1 MNKERES
8 LATRLGFIFVAAGCA
23 IGLGNVWRFPYV
35 TGKYGG
41 GAFVLFY
48 LLFLFF
54 LAAPIMVMEFA
65 VGRAS
70 RQNIGNSFKVLEPK
84 GTWWHIHGYTGIIGN
99 YILMMFYT
107 VVSGWMLAYCYYS
120 ITGQLAGLDS
130 EQVGAFFGGT
140 LENPTAQIFWMAVTI
155 VVGFLVC
162 LAGLRRGVETV
173 TKVMMSG
180 LFLLLIIL
188 VVRAVT
194 LPGAEAGIAFYLK
207 PDWSRLAEN
216 GVWTSIFAAMGQAF
230 FTLSIGIG
238 SMAIFG
244 SYIGKEY
251 SLTGETMSVV
261 GLDLFVAL
269 MAGMVIFPAC
279 FAYNVDPNSGPGL
292 IFVTLPNVFNQ
303 MTGGAVWGFLF
314 FVFMACAAMT
324 TVIAVFENI
333 VAFGIDVL
341 HMSRR
346 RSVLINMV
354 LLLILAT
361 PCALGFSYLK
371 DFQPLGEGSGILDLE
386 DFIVSNNMLWLGM
399 E

>member
-1 MNKERES
+1 MLANLGREFMNKEREC

-70 RQNIGNSFKVLEPK
+70 RQNIGNSFRVLEPK

-120 ITGQLAGLDS
+120 ITGRLAGLDS

-173 TKVMMSG
+173 TKIMMSG

-194 LPGAEAGIAFYLK
+194 LPGVEAGIAFYLK
-207 PDWSRLAEN
+207 PDWNRLAEN
-216 GVWTSIFAAMGQAF
+216 GVWTSIFAAMG
-230 FTLSIGIG
+230 
-238 SMAIFG
+238 
-244 SYIGKEY
+244 
-251 SLTGETMSVV
+251 
-261 GLDLFVAL
+261 
-269 MAGMVIFPAC
+269 
-279 FAYNVDPNSGPGL
+279 
-292 IFVTLPNVFNQ
+292 
-303 MTGGAVWGFLF
+303 
-314 FVFMACAAMT
+314 
-324 TVIAVFENI
+324 
-333 VAFGIDVL
+333 
-341 HMSRR
+341 
-346 RSVLINMV
+346 
-354 LLLILAT
+354 
-361 PCALGFSYLK
+361 
-371 DFQPLGEGSGILDLE
+371 
-386 DFIVSNNMLWLGM
+386 
-399 E
+399 